1 MHEWWYICTTNTF
14 VIDMVWNEATFLRPD
29 MHVLLLSPCFSFS
42 PFFSP
47 FTSPL
52 LLFSPSSPPPFP
64 SSPLPHRYPSKKVVT
79 KKSICAFGKGER
91 GDSWYGWSN
100 GLSTDVQPFSSAN
113 FTIPSTSDEIHF
125 VPRYHEEPVHPDDTK
140 VRE

>member
-14 VIDMVWNEATFLRPD
+14 VIDMVWNEATSALTCTCCSCLR
-29 MHVLLLSPCFSFS
+29 VS
-42 PFFSP
+42 PFLPSSP
-47 FTSPL
+47 HSSPL

-125 VPRYHEEPVHPDDTK
+125 VPRYHEEPVHPDGTK

>member
-1 MHEWWYICTTNTF
+1 MKQH
-14 VIDMVWNEATFLRPD
+14 
-29 MHVLLLSPCFSFS
+29 LSALTRTCFSSSPFFPSS

-47 FTSPL
+47 SSLLL
-52 LLFSPSSPPPFP
+52 LLFSLHLLFSSSSLLLSLP
-64 SSPLPHRYPSKKVVT
+64 SPLPRRYPSKKTSV
-79 KKSICAFGKGER
+79 KKSICAFGEGYR

-140 VRE
+140 VR